1 MPDKEYK
8 PAPKIDPSRREP
20 IGKGSLSVAKEEEI
34 SLLYSESGN
43 LHRRLVETVRSGI
56 FLGDARGKLTYV
68 NHSFVEMLGY
78 NTKDEFIGV
87 NFFDTLFSDS
97 MEKENFIK
105 KMHETGSA
113 RDFQFQHRHKEGHRM
128 VISVTGNCIYND
140 RGEIIGFEGVLQDI
154 TVQKRLEEELLI
166 EKRKLEQILA
176 FDEQIS
182 TIREY
187 NQLIDF
193 IVEKT
198 AVLLEA
204 QKCSLM
210 LLDKEGKG
218 LFIQG
223 ARGLNEQVIKDCH
236 MRLGEMVAGH
246 VAQSRVPM
254 LVKNIEYDERFKRA
268 SKPYYFSRSFMSVPL
283 TLENKLIGVIN
294 VSDHVKAR
302 SFNEIDLRI
311 LGATAREVAVAL
323 ENMEL
328 YKQLNY
334 LTITDPLTLI
344 YNYRQFSQSL
354 NFEIKRRQRVAG
366 HLCLIILDIDG
377 FKLYNDTL
385 GHLEGDVLLKD
396 MGGIFKTQLRE
407 TDIVCRYAGDEFAV
421 ILPDITIDGAK
432 IAAEK
437 IRQAVEKTQFKMP
450 ATISLGVA
458 AYTRG
463 LTQHEFILRADRALY
478 EAKREGKN
486 RVCAHS

>member
-8 PAPKIDPSRREP
+8 PAPKI
-20 IGKGSLSVAKEEEI
+20 IAKEQEI
-34 SLLYSESGN
+34 NLTYSESGN
-43 LHRRLVETVRSGI
+43 LHRRLIETVCSGI
-56 FLGDARGKLTYV
+56 FLGDAQGKLTYV
-68 NHSFVEMLGY
+68 NHAFVEMLGR
-78 NTKDEFIGV
+78 NTKDELIGV
-87 NFFDTLFSDS
+87 NFLDTLFFDPT
-97 MEKENFIK
+97 EKEDFVK

-128 VISVTGNCIYND
+128 VVSVTGNCIYND

-154 TVQKRLEEELLI
+154 TAQKRLEEELLT

-210 LLDKEGKG
+210 LLDKEGRG

-223 ARGLNEQVIKDCH
+223 AKGLSEQVIKESH
-236 MRLGEMVAGH
+236 IHLGEMVAGY
-246 VAQSRVPM
+246 VAQSRTPM

-268 SKPYYFSRSFMSVPL
+268 SRPYYFTRSFMSVPL

-294 VSDHVKAR
+294 VSDHVKAK
-302 SFNEIDLRI
+302 SFNEVDLRI

-334 LTITDPLTLI
+334 LTITDPLTSI
-344 YNYRQFSQSL
+344 YNYRQFIQSL
-354 NFEIKRRQRVAG
+354 NFEIKRRQRVPG
-366 HLCLIILDIDG
+366 NLCLILLDIDG
-377 FKLYNDTL
+377 FKAYNDTL
-385 GHLEGDVLLKD
+385 GHLEGDALLKEISK
-396 MGGIFKTQLRE
+396 IFKSQLRE
-407 TDIVCRYAGDEFAV
+407 TDIVCRYAGDEFGI
-421 ILPDITIDGAK
+421 ILPDITIDGAGV
-432 IAAEK
+432 AAEK
-437 IRQAVEKTQFKMP
+437 IRHAIEKTQFEMP
-450 ATISLGVA
+450 VTISLGVA

-463 LTQHEFILRADRALY
+463 LTQHEFILKADRALY

-486 RVCAHS
+486 RVCAHP

>member
-8 PAPKIDPSRREP
+8 PAPKI
-20 IGKGSLSVAKEEEI
+20 VAKEEEI
-34 SLLYSESGN
+34 NLTYSESGN
-43 LHRRLVETVRSGI
+43 LHRRLIETVRSGI
-56 FLGDARGKLTYV
+56 FLAEAQGKLTYV
-68 NHSFVEMLGY
+68 NHAFVEMLGY
-78 NTKDEFIGV
+78 NTKDEMIGV
-87 NFFDTLFSDS
+87 ILFDKLFSDPR
-97 MEKENFIK
+97 EKEDFFK
-105 KMHETGSA
+105 KMRETGFT
-113 RDFQFQHRHKEGHRM
+113 RDFELRHRHKAGHVM
-128 VISVTGNCIYND
+128 VVSVTSNYIYND
-140 RGEIIGFEGVLQDI
+140 KGETIGSEGMIQDI
-154 TVQKRLEEELLI
+154 TEKKKLEEELLT

-176 FDEQIS
+176 FGEQIS
-182 TIREY
+182 AIREY

-218 LFIQG
+218 LFIQ
-223 ARGLNEQVIKDCH
+223 AAKGLNQQVIKDCH
-236 MRLGEMVAGH
+236 MRLGEMVAGY
-246 VAQSRVPM
+246 VAQSRAPM
-254 LVKNIEYDERFKRA
+254 LVENIEYDERFKRA
-268 SKPYYFSRSFMSVPL
+268 SKPWYFSRSFMSVPL
-283 TLENKLIGVIN
+283 VLENKLMGVIN
-294 VSDHVKAR
+294 VSDHVRAR
-302 SFNEIDLRI
+302 SFNAVDLRI
-311 LGATAREVAVAL
+311 LGATAREVAVVL

-328 YKQLNY
+328 YKQLSY

-385 GHLEGDVLLKD
+385 GHLEGDALLKD
-396 MGGIFKTQLRE
+396 MGRILTAQLRE

-458 AYTRG
+458 AYARG
-463 LTQHEFILRADRALY
+463 LTQYEFILKADRALY
-478 EAKREGKN
+478 EAKREGRN
-486 RVCAHS
+486 RVCAHP

>member
-1 MPDKEYK
+1 MPDKEHK
-8 PAPKIDPSRREP
+8 PAPRIVAREQ
-20 IGKGSLSVAKEEEI
+20 EI
-34 SLLYSESGN
+34 NLTYSESGN
-43 LHRRLVETVRSGI
+43 LHRRLIETVRSGI
-56 FLGDARGKLTYV
+56 FLGDVQGKLTYV
-68 NHSFVEMLGY
+68 NHAFADMLGY
-78 NTKDEFIGV
+78 GTKDELIGF
-87 NFFDTLFSDS
+87 NFFDTLFCEPK
-97 MEKENFIK
+97 EKEEFVK
-105 KMHETGSA
+105 KLYETGSA
-113 RDFQFQHRHKEGHRM
+113 RDFQFQYRHKEGHRM
-128 VISVTGNCIYND
+128 VVSVTGNCIYND
-140 RGEIIGFEGVLQDI
+140 QSEIIGFEGVLQDI
-154 TVQKRLEEELLI
+154 TAQKKLEEELLT
-166 EKRKLEQILA
+166 EKRKLEQILD

-210 LLDKEGKG
+210 LLDKGGKE

-223 ARGLNEQVIKDCH
+223 AKGLSEQVIKDCH
-236 MRLGEMVAGH
+236 MRLGEMVAGF
-246 VAQSRVPM
+246 VAQSRTPM

-268 SKPYYFSRSFMSVPL
+268 SKPYYLSRSFMSVPL

-294 VSDHVKAR
+294 VSDHVKAK

-344 YNYRQFSQSL
+344 YNYRQFTQSL
-354 NFEIKRRQRVAG
+354 NFEIKRRSRVAG
-366 HLCLIILDIDG
+366 NLCLILMDIDG

-385 GHLEGDVLLKD
+385 GHLEGDELLKD
-396 MGGIFKTQLRE
+396 IGRILKAQLRE
-407 TDIVCRYAGDEFAV
+407 TDIVCRYAGDEFAI

-432 IAAEK
+432 TAAEK
-437 IRQAVEKTQFKMP
+437 VRQAIEKTPFKMP
-450 ATISLGVA
+450 VTISLGVA
-458 AYTRG
+458 AYTKG
-463 LTQHEFILRADRALY
+463 LTQHEFILKSDRALY

-486 RVCAHS
+486 RVSAQS

>member
-8 PAPKIDPSRREP
+8 PAPRI
-20 IGKGSLSVAKEEEI
+20 VAKEQEI
-34 SLLYSESGN
+34 NLTYPESGN
-43 LHRRLVETVRSGI
+43 LHRRLIETVRSGI
-56 FLGDARGKLTYV
+56 FLGDAQGKLTYV
-68 NHSFVEMLGY
+68 NHAFAEMLGY
-78 NTKDEFIGV
+78 GTKDELIGL
-87 NFFDTLFSDS
+87 NFFDTLFC
-97 MEKENFIK
+97 EPLGKEEFVK
-105 KMHETGSA
+105 KLYETGSA

-140 RGEIIGFEGVLQDI
+140 QSGIIGFEGVLQDI
-154 TVQKRLEEELLI
+154 TAQKRLEEELLT

-193 IVEKT
+193 IVDKT

-210 LLDKEGKG
+210 LLDKGGKG

-223 ARGLNEQVIKDCH
+223 ARGLSEQVIKDCH
-236 MRLGEMVAGH
+236 MRLGEMVAGY
-246 VAQSRVPM
+246 VAQSRAPM

-268 SKPYYFSRSFMSVPL
+268 SKPYYLSRSFMSVPL

-311 LGATAREVAVAL
+311 LSATAREVAVAL

-334 LTITDPLTLI
+334 LTITDPMTLI

-354 NFEIKRRQRVAG
+354 NFEIKRRSRVAG
-366 HLCLIILDIDG
+366 NLCLILMDIDG

-385 GHLEGDVLLKD
+385 GHLEGDELLKD
-396 MGGIFKTQLRE
+396 IGKILKSQLRE

-437 IRQAVEKTQFKMP
+437 IRQAIEKTQFKMP
-450 ATISLGVA
+450 VTISLGVV
-458 AYTRG
+458 AYAKG
-463 LTQHEFILRADRALY
+463 LTQHEFILKADRALY
-478 EAKREGKN
+478 EAKRAGKN

>member
-8 PAPKIDPSRREP
+8 PAPRVVPP
-20 IGKGSLSVAKEEEI
+20 KGNLSVASEREI
-34 SLLYSESGN
+34 NLAYFESGN
-43 LHRRLVETVRSGI
+43 LHRRLIETVRSGI
-56 FLGDARGKLTYV
+56 FLGDAQGKLTYV
-68 NHSFVEMLGY
+68 NHAFAEMLGY
-78 NTKDEFIGV
+78 TTKDELIGL
-87 NFFDTLFSDS
+87 NFFDTLLCESK
-97 MEKENFIK
+97 EKEDFVK
-105 KMHETGSA
+105 KLYETGSA

-128 VISVTGNCIYND
+128 MISVTSNCIYND
-140 RGEIIGFEGVLQDI
+140 QSETIGFEGVLQDI
-154 TVQKRLEEELLI
+154 TAQKRLEEELLI

-210 LLDKEGKG
+210 LLDKGGRE

-223 ARGLNEQVIKDCH
+223 AKGLSEQVIKDCH
-236 MRLGEMVAGH
+236 MRLGEMVAGY
-246 VAQSRVPM
+246 VAQSRTPM

-268 SKPYYFSRSFMSVPL
+268 SKPCYLSRSFMSVPL

-344 YNYRQFSQSL
+344 YNYRQFTQSL
-354 NFEIKRRQRVAG
+354 NFEIKRRQRVPG
-366 HLCLIILDIDG
+366 NLCLIFMDIDD

-385 GHLEGDVLLKD
+385 GHLEGDELLKEF
-396 MGGIFKTQLRE
+396 GKILKSQLRE
-407 TDIVCRYAGDEFAV
+407 TDIVCRYAGDEFAI

-432 IAAEK
+432 TAAEK
-437 IRQAVEKTQFKMP
+437 IRQAIEKTQFKMP
-450 ATISLGVA
+450 VTISLGVA
-458 AYTRG
+458 AYTKG
-463 LTQHEFILRADRALY
+463 LTQHEFILKADRALY
-478 EAKREGKN
+478 EAKRAGKN
-486 RVCAHS
+486 RVGAQP

>member
-1 MPDKEYK
+1 MPGKEYK
-8 PAPKIDPSRREP
+8 PAPRIVPP
-20 IGKGSLSVAKEEEI
+20 KGNLSVANEREI
-34 SLLYSESGN
+34 NLTYLESGN
-43 LHRRLVETVRSGI
+43 LHRRLIETVRSGI
-56 FLGDARGKLTYV
+56 FLGDVQGKLTYV
-68 NHSFVEMLGY
+68 NHAFVEMLGY
-78 NTKDEFIGV
+78 GTKDELIGA
-87 NFFDTLFSDS
+87 NFFDTLFCEPR
-97 MEKENFIK
+97 EKEDFVRQLY
-105 KMHETGSA
+105 ETGSA
-113 RDFQFQHRHKEGHRM
+113 RDFQFQHRHKEGHHM

-140 RGEIIGFEGVLQDI
+140 QGGIIGFEGVLQDI
-154 TVQKRLEEELLI
+154 TVQKRLEEELLT

-204 QKCSLM
+204 QRCSLM
-210 LLDKEGKG
+210 LLDKGGRE

-223 ARGLNEQVIKDCH
+223 AKGLSGQVIKDCH

-246 VAQSRVPM
+246 VAQSRIPM

-268 SKPYYFSRSFMSVPL
+268 SKPYYLSRSFMSVPL
-283 TLENKLIGVIN
+283 LLENKLIGVIN
-294 VSDHVKAR
+294 VSDHAKDK

-328 YKQLNY
+328 YRQLNY

-344 YNYRQFSQSL
+344 YNYRQFTQSL
-354 NFEIKRRQRVAG
+354 NFEIKRRSRVPG
-366 HLCLIILDIDG
+366 NLCLIFIDIDG
-377 FKLYNDTL
+377 FKTYNDTL
-385 GHLEGDVLLKD
+385 GHLEGDALLKE
-396 MGGIFKTQLRE
+396 IAKVFKAQLRE

-421 ILPDITIDGAK
+421 ILPDIAIDGAK
-432 IAAEK
+432 TAAEK
-437 IRQAVEKTQFKMP
+437 IRQAIEKTQFKMP
-450 ATISLGVA
+450 VTISLGVT
-458 AYTRG
+458 AYTQG
-463 LTQHEFILRADRALY
+463 LTQHEFILKADRALY

-486 RVCAHS
+486 RVCAQA

>member
-8 PAPKIDPSRREP
+8 PAPKI
-20 IGKGSLSVAKEEEI
+20 IAKEQEI
-34 SLLYSESGN
+34 NLLYSESGN
-43 LHRRLVETVRSGI
+43 LHRRLIETVGSGI
-56 FLGDARGKLTYV
+56 FLGDAQGKLTYV
-68 NHSFVEMLGY
+68 NHAFVEMLGY
-78 NTKDEFIGV
+78 NTKDDLNGV
-87 NFFDTLFSDS
+87 NFFDTLLSDP
-97 MEKENFIK
+97 MEKETFVK

-128 VISVTGNCIYND
+128 AISVTGNCIYND

-154 TVQKRLEEELLI
+154 TAQKRLEEELLT

-176 FDEQIS
+176 FDEQIN

-223 ARGLNEQVIKDCH
+223 AKGLNEQVIKESH
-236 MRLGEMVAGH
+236 IRLGEMVAGY

-268 SKPYYFSRSFMSVPL
+268 SRPYYFTRSFMSVPL

-294 VSDHVKAR
+294 VSDHVKAK
-302 SFNEIDLRI
+302 SFNEVDLRV
-311 LGATAREVAVAL
+311 LGATAREVAIAL

-328 YKQLNY
+328 YKQLNH

-366 HLCLIILDIDG
+366 HLCLIVLDIDG

-385 GHLEGDVLLKD
+385 GHLEGDALLKEI
-396 MGGIFKTQLRE
+396 GGIFKSQLRE
-407 TDIVCRYAGDEFAV
+407 TDIVCRYGGDEFAV

-437 IRQAVEKTQFKMP
+437 IRQAIEKTRFKMP

-463 LTQHEFILRADRALY
+463 LTQHEFILKADRALY

-486 RVCAHS
+486 RVCAQP

>member
-1 MPDKEYK
+1 MPDKEQR
-8 PAPKIDPSRREP
+8 PAPRI
-20 IGKGSLSVAKEEEI
+20 IAKEQEI
-34 SLLYSESGN
+34 NLTYSESRD
-43 LHRRLVETVRSGI
+43 LHRRLIETVRTGI
-56 FLGDARGKLTYV
+56 FLAEAQGKLTYV
-68 NHSFVEMLGY
+68 NHAFVEMFGY
-78 NTKDEFIGV
+78 NIKDEVIGAV
-87 NFFDTLFSDS
+87 FFDKLFSNPQ
-97 MEKENFIK
+97 EKEDFLR
-105 KMHETGSA
+105 KMHETGFV
-113 RDFQFQHRHKEGHRM
+113 RDFEARPRHKEGHVM
-128 VISVTGNCIYND
+128 VVSVTGDCIYND
-140 RGEIIGFEGVLQDI
+140 KGEIIGFEGMIQDI
-154 TVQKRLEEELLI
+154 TGKKKLEEELLI

-223 ARGLNEQVIKDCH
+223 AKGLAEQVIKACH
-236 MRLGEMVAGH
+236 MRLGEMVAGY

-254 LVKNIEYDERFKRA
+254 LVKNIEYDERFRRS

-283 TLENKLIGVIN
+283 VLENKLIGVIN
-294 VSDHVKAR
+294 VSDHVKAK

-344 YNYRQFSQSL
+344 YNYRQFTQSL
-354 NFEIKRRQRVAG
+354 NFEIKRRQRMAG
-366 HLCLIILDIDG
+366 HLCLILLDIDG

-385 GHLEGDVLLKD
+385 GHLEGDALLKD
-396 MGGIFKTQLRE
+396 MGRIFKTQLRE
-407 TDIVCRYAGDEFAV
+407 TDIVCRYAGDEFTV

-437 IRQAVEKTQFKMP
+437 VRHTIEKTQFKMP
-450 ATISLGVA
+450 VTISLGVA

-463 LTQHEFILRADRALY
+463 LTQHEFILKADRALY

-486 RVCAHS
+486 RVCAHP